1 MKLGWTKES
10 GGVIYG
16 GIQLN
21 DNPELLA
28 AIHAATNDDG
38 ELDKQTELVQLHEMA
53 ILKMLVPADTRLE
66 PMKFTH
72 AYLTNVDS
80 CLWFAV
86 GGENAHEIIRQSVER
101 CREAGGRISTPIFTA
116 KADLQR
122 WADYPQD
129 DATGFT
135 TLHQHFYSGTSMLL
149 TYMANDFMGY
159 PDPDEAD
166 DSYHEVFQQ
175 AMSLGGSRAVSF
187 TVDTDE
193 SGFVARGSVGE
204 AVARSYAAAIVVT
217 VDDLFIKNKTTDQS
231 STENKTTDQSSTE
244 IEEKK
249 E

>member
-1 MKLGWTKES
+1 VKLGWTKES

-101 CREAGGRISTPIFTA
+101 CREAGGRIATPVFTA
-116 KADLQR
+116 KVDLQR

-129 DATGFT
+129 DATGLT
-135 TLHQHFYSGTSMLL
+135 AQHQSWYSFKSLFPIWLSADFLGEPDSEDDEDTSR
-149 TYMANDFMGY
+149 
-159 PDPDEAD
+159 
-166 DSYHEVFQQ
+166 SEVFNR
-175 AMSLGGSRAVSF
+175 AIALGGSKAMNF
-187 TVDTDE
+187 TIDTDE
-193 SGFVARGSVGE
+193 SGMVSRLSVGE
-204 AVARSYAAAIVVT
+204 AVARAYAAAAVLSLEEMVGLVT
-217 VDDLFIKNKTTDQS
+217 ES
-231 STENKTTDQSSTE
+231 PENLDAPPTNNVSE
-244 IEEKK
+244 
-249 E
+249 